1 MMKNKEIQSD
11 LKGNIVPVPA
21 QYHADLSMNHEAI
34 QEHLAFLMDKGIKNF
49 YLARSASEFD
59 YMTRDERVEVTRTV
73 ARTLRGDCI
82 LLAQAVGGHWI
93 EEQIQEAKMMVDC
106 GADAI
111 VIAPRGIKEGGK
123 FFSSVYKRGRYT
135 PERHDDYFVAYMER
149 MARETNAPLVYHDRP
164 FASGQGPSMALLKR
178 IVSIDKVVGLK
189 EHVSDPGVLRRV
201 YGELGDKVACFDGF
215 GKTVQ
220 FWSLQWGAKGR
231 HTCWSWFDPDT
242 DIRFMAYMND
252 KNFTGAI
259 GIINNEWPIAEA
271 IGQTGFQG
279 YKYIMGLLG
288 LPSGPVRIPGEGID
302 QDQKEMI
309 RKAVIQVGLLN
320 EF

>member
-1 MMKNKEIQSD
+1 
-11 LKGNIVPVPA
+11 
-21 QYHADLSMNHEAI
+21 
-34 QEHLAFLMDKGIKNF
+34 
-49 YLARSASEFD
+49 
-59 YMTRDERVEVTRTV
+59 
-73 ARTLRGDCI
+73 
-82 LLAQAVGGHWI
+82 
-93 EEQIQEAKMMVDC
+93 
-106 GADAI
+106 
-111 VIAPRGIKEGGK
+111 
-123 FFSSVYKRGRYT
+123 
-135 PERHDDYFVAYMER
+135 
-149 MARETNAPLVYHDRP
+149 
-164 FASGQGPSMALLKR
+164 MALLKR